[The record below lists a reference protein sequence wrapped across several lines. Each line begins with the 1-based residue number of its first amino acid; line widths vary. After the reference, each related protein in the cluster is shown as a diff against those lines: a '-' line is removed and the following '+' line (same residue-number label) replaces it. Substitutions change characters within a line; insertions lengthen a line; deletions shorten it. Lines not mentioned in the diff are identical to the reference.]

1 MKNFKFL
8 AICVIAILSMSL
20 TSCMH
25 TTDPGYAS
33 VINER
38 YGSEKGV
45 QSKPVGPGTYYSGF
59 GQDYYDFPTFQV
71 NWSFTA
77 DETEGSPSNE
87 EFTFQTKEGM
97 ECSVDL
103 GLAMHF
109 DFDKLP
115 QMYTTYRKGV
125 DEIRGT
131 VVRNAIRDALNR
143 VAGNMPVESVYGNGK
158 GLLIDTVSKIVK
170 AQLAPNGIVVDRLS
184 LIGSVRI
191 PQSIKNALNSKVQM
205 TQDAQKAQNEVVKA
219 EAEAKIKVAKAQG
232 DAEAMLTNARA
243 EAEANKLKNST
254 LTPLLVQMRWIEAWE
269 AGGSTVPTYVT
280 GNAGNSFM
288 MSIK

>member
-8 AICVIAILSMSL
+8 AICVIAVLSMSL

-38 YGSEKGV
+38 YGSDKGV
-45 QSKPVGPGTYYSGF
+45 QPVPVGPGTYYSGF
-59 GQDYYDFPTFQV
+59 GQDYFDFPTFQV
-71 NWSFTA
+71 NWTFTR
-77 DETEGSPSNE
+77 DKNEGSETNE

-97 ECSVDL
+97 ECGVDL

-109 DFDKLP
+109 DMDKLP
-115 QMYTTYRKGV
+115 KMYTTYRKGV
-125 DEIRGT
+125 EEIRST

-170 AQLAPNGIVVDRLS
+170 AQLVPNGIIVDRLS

-191 PQSIKNALNSKVQM
+191 PQSIKEALNSKVQM

-254 LTPLLVQMRWIEAWE
+254 LTPLLVQMRWIEAWQE
-269 AGGSTVPTYVT
+269 GGSNVPTYVT
-280 GNAGNSFM
+280 GAAGNSFM
-288 MSIK
+288 MSMK

>member
-1 MKNFKFL
+1 MKNFKFF

-38 YGSEKGV
+38 YGSDKGV
-45 QSKPVGPGTYYSGF
+45 QKVPVGPGTYYAGF
-59 GQDYYDFPTFQV
+59 GQDYYDFPTFDV
-71 NWSFTA
+71 NWTYTA
-77 DETEGSPSNE
+77 DETEGSPTNE
-87 EFTFQTKEGM
+87 QFTFQTKEGM
-97 ECSVDL
+97 ECSCDL
-103 GLAMHF
+103 GLVMAF
-109 DFDKLP
+109 EFDKLP
-115 QMYTTYRKGV
+115 MMYTTYRKGV
-125 DEIRGT
+125 DEIRSI
-131 VVRNAIRDALNR
+131 VVRNEIRDALNR
-143 VAGNMPVESVYGNGK
+143 VAGNMPVESVYGEGK
-158 GLLIDTVSKIVK
+158 GRLMDTVKQIVK
-170 AQLAPNGIVVDRLS
+170 LKLAPTGINIKNIS
-184 LIGSVRI
+184 LIGSIRI
-191 PQSIKNALNSKVQM
+191 PETIKSALNSKVQM
-205 TQDAQKAQNEVVKA
+205 TQDAQRAQNEVIKA
-219 EAEAKIKVAKAQG
+219 EAEARIKVAKAQG

-288 MSIK
+288 LQMK